1 MVQARPEVRAV
12 RMKAAF
18 PLNPLKRS
26 PYRNRGEIALSGI
39 PDKRILAVSRLTGGQ
54 RWRKLRS

>member
-1 MVQARPEVRAV
+1 
-12 RMKAAF
+12 MKAAF